1 MEKIVLVL
9 CDIQGTIDGNDENRS
24 CDYEEFNQNLL
35 KLQDMNNVEYVIFSI
50 FSSETAK
57 VVQEKIYTL
66 LKYFDPSIISA
77 KNYFES
83 GCICNDGK
91 ILKKEKGKIFQIVGF
106 INEMIE
112 KYDIE
117 KVYYIDDC
125 SLYHDFLKVLLE
137 DIDIQVEHIIPKEK
151 NGLKEVNELLSKH
164 MENKFIK

>member
-1 MEKIVLVL
+1 
-9 CDIQGTIDGNDENRS
+9 
-24 CDYEEFNQNLL
+24 
-35 KLQDMNNVEYVIFSI
+35 
-50 FSSETAK
+50 
-57 VVQEKIYTL
+57 
-66 LKYFDPSIISA
+66 
-77 KNYFES
+77 
-83 GCICNDGK
+83 
-91 ILKKEKGKIFQIVGF
+91 
-106 INEMIE
+106 MIE